1 MKDKKRIRYE
11 LILVVIIAASLLS
24 IVYCFAFKKEGWHS
38 DEVWSYGFANSYY
51 KAHIHRD
58 ADGNL
63 DNINE
68 WVSSKTLNDY
78 VEVNDGERFSF
89 DSVYNN
95 QINDL
100 SPPLHSMV
108 LHAICSIFPNTF
120 SWWYSF
126 IINIISFILCMIY
139 LYKTAVVMKNE
150 KIGIVCCI
158 LYGVSLAARD
168 AYVYLRMYAMCTAM
182 LMMLFYNMVVY
193 IMNSDQN
200 KTINKNLVGILVV
213 SFLMFL
219 THYYMIPMVGL
230 ITLGACVILMFR
242 KKIKKAIVYGSTQ
255 LVSLLISF
263 AVFPSVL
270 NMFLSH
276 QEQVDNAV
284 AMSLD
289 YKLPVKIKV
298 LIGFIT
304 YKLYGIHIYALTD
317 LSWIKIVI
325 LIVLCILVFISP
337 VLFLIRKT
345 KYMDIITSR
354 MKHLGFGLINW
365 IRNVN
370 KIYFLIIFVVLAQI
384 VVVALTSQM
393 NYMGWDE
400 GRYIMYLYP
409 LVTLF
414 AVSMVYAILS
424 EIGKAR
430 LRKMCMYVVIF
441 AVLVVNC
448 FFRIGDKYYYYKQNI
463 KGEALQDVVKNK
475 KVVFVSKEDWAII
488 YMTPIL
494 RYSDEY
500 FQTGNVEYNKYDEL
514 YREKVKEE
522 IILIMDVTD
531 LESLDS
537 VSSFSDINN
546 DDVVEQQ
553 RKYDNILSYYKK
565 IYSADKCEKVSTENV
580 FMHKMVAYVLK

>member
-24 IVYCFAFKKEGWHS
+24 ILYCFAFKKEGWHS

-58 ADGNL
+58 VDGNL

-168 AYVYLRMYAMCTAM
+168 TYVYLRMYAMCTAM

-409 LVTLF
+409 LVTLLV
-414 AVSMVYAILS
+414 VSAAYAILCKI
-424 EIGKAR
+424 EKRRI
-430 LRKMCMYVVIF
+430 RKICIYAVIL
-441 AVLVVNC
+441 AVLLVNY
-448 FFRIGDKYYYYKQNI
+448 FVRISDDHYYYKQNI
-463 KGEALQDVVKNK
+463 QGEALQKVVKNK
-475 KVVFVSKEDWAII
+475 KCIFVSKGNWAII

-500 FQTGNVEYNKYDEL
+500 FQTWNEGYDKYDEL
-514 YREKVKEE
+514 YREKSKEE
-522 IILIMDVTD
+522 IVIIIDVTD
-531 LESLDS
+531 LENLNS
-537 VSSFSDINN
+537 VNEISEVN
-546 DDVVEQQ
+546 DDIIKQQ
-553 RKYDNILSYYKK
+553 RKYNNILDYYKK
-565 IYSADKCEKVSTENV
+565 IYHADECEKVSTEDI

>member
-24 IVYCFAFKKEGWHS
+24 ILYCFAFKKEGWHS

-58 ADGNL
+58 VDGNL

-168 AYVYLRMYAMCTAM
+168 TYVYLRMYAMCTAM
-182 LMMLFYNMVVY
+182 LMILFYNMVVY
-193 IMNSDQN
+193 IMNSDHN

-345 KYMDIITSR
+345 KYMDIITNR
-354 MKHLGFGLINW
+354 MKHLGSGLINW

-409 LVTLF
+409 LVTLLV
-414 AVSMVYAILS
+414 VSAAYAILCKI
-424 EIGKAR
+424 EKRRI
-430 LRKMCMYVVIF
+430 RKICIYAVIL
-441 AVLVVNC
+441 AVLLVNY
-448 FFRIGDKYYYYKQNI
+448 FVRISDDHYYYKQNI
-463 KGEALQDVVKNK
+463 QGEALQKVVKNK
-475 KVVFVSKEDWAII
+475 KCIFVSKGNWAII

-500 FQTGNVEYNKYDEL
+500 FQTWNEGYDKYDEL
-514 YREKVKEE
+514 YREKSKEE
-522 IILIMDVTD
+522 IVIIIDVTD
-531 LESLDS
+531 LEKLNS
-537 VSSFSDINN
+537 VNEISEVN
-546 DDVVEQQ
+546 DDIIKQQ
-553 RKYDNILSYYKK
+553 RKYNNILDYYKK
-565 IYSADKCEKVSTENV
+565 IYHADECEKVSTEDI

>member
-409 LVTLF
+409 LVTLLV
-414 AVSMVYAILS
+414 VSAAYAILCKI
-424 EIGKAR
+424 EKRRI
-430 LRKMCMYVVIF
+430 RKICIYAVIL
-441 AVLVVNC
+441 AVLLVNY
-448 FFRIGDKYYYYKQNI
+448 FVRISDDHYYYKQNI
-463 KGEALQDVVKNK
+463 QGEALQKVVKNK
-475 KVVFVSKEDWAII
+475 KCIFVSKGNWAII

-500 FQTGNVEYNKYDEL
+500 FQTWNEGYDKYDEL
-514 YREKVKEE
+514 YREKSKEE
-522 IILIMDVTD
+522 IVIIIDVTD
-531 LESLDS
+531 LENLNS
-537 VSSFSDINN
+537 VNEISEVN
-546 DDVVEQQ
+546 DDIIKQQ
-553 RKYDNILSYYKK
+553 RKYNNILDYYKK
-565 IYSADKCEKVSTENV
+565 IYHADECEKVSTEDI

>member
-1 MKDKKRIRYE
+1 LKDKKRIRYE

-365 IRNVN
+365 ILNVN

-409 LVTLF
+409 LVTLLV
-414 AVSMVYAILS
+414 VSAAYAILCKI
-424 EIGKAR
+424 EKR
-430 LRKMCMYVVIF
+430 RFRKICIYAVIL
-441 AVLVVNC
+441 AVLLVNY
-448 FFRIGDKYYYYKQNI
+448 FVRISDDHYYYKQNI
-463 KGEALQDVVKNK
+463 QGEALQKVVKNK
-475 KVVFVSKEDWAII
+475 KCIFVSKGNWAII

-500 FQTGNVEYNKYDEL
+500 FQTWNEGYDKYDEL
-514 YREKVKEE
+514 YREKSKEE
-522 IILIMDVTD
+522 IVIIIDVTD
-531 LESLDS
+531 LENLNS
-537 VSSFSDINN
+537 VNEISEVN
-546 DDVVEQQ
+546 DDIIKQQ
-553 RKYDNILSYYKK
+553 RKYNNILDYYKK
-565 IYSADKCEKVSTENV
+565 IYHADECEKVSTEDI

>member
-409 LVTLF
+409 LVTLLV
-414 AVSMVYAILS
+414 VSAAYAILCKI
-424 EIGKAR
+424 EKRRI
-430 LRKMCMYVVIF
+430 RKICIYAVIL
-441 AVLVVNC
+441 AVLLVNY
-448 FFRIGDKYYYYKQNI
+448 FVRISDDHYYYKQNI
-463 KGEALQDVVKNK
+463 QGEALQKVVKNK
-475 KVVFVSKEDWAII
+475 KCIFVSKGNWAII

-500 FQTGNVEYNKYDEL
+500 FQTWNEGYDKYDEL
-514 YREKVKEE
+514 YREKSKEE
-522 IILIMDVTD
+522 IVIIIDVTD
-531 LESLDS
+531 LEKLNS
-537 VSSFSDINN
+537 VNEISEVN
-546 DDVVEQQ
+546 DDIIKQQ
-553 RKYDNILSYYKK
+553 RKYNNILDYYKK
-565 IYSADKCEKVSTENV
+565 IYHADECEKVSTEDI

>member
-11 LILVVIIAASLLS
+11 LILVGIIAASLLS

-168 AYVYLRMYAMCTAM
+168 TYVYLRMYAMCTAM
-182 LMMLFYNMVVY
+182 LMILFYNMVVY

-242 KKIKKAIVYGSTQ
+242 RKIKKAIVYGSTQ

-345 KYMDIITSR
+345 KYMDIITNR
-354 MKHLGFGLINW
+354 MKHLGSGLINW

-424 EIGKAR
+424 KIGKAR

-441 AVLVVNC
+441 AVLVVNY
-448 FFRIGDKYYYYKQNI
+448 FVRISDDHYYYKQNI
-463 KGEALQDVVKNK
+463 QGEALQKVVKNK
-475 KVVFVSKEDWAII
+475 KCIFVSKGNWAII

-500 FQTGNVEYNKYDEL
+500 FQTWNEGYDKYDEL
-514 YREKVKEE
+514 YREKSKEE
-522 IILIMDVTD
+522 IVIIIDVTD
-531 LESLDS
+531 LENLNS
-537 VSSFSDINN
+537 VNEISEVN
-546 DDVVEQQ
+546 DDIIKQQ
-553 RKYDNILSYYKK
+553 RKYNNILDYYKK
-565 IYSADKCEKVSTENV
+565 IYHADECEKVSTEDI